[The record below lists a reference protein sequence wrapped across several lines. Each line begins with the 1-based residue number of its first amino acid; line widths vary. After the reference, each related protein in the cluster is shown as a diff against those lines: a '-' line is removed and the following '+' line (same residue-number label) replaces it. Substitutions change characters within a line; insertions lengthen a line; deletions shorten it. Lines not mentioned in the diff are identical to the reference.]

1 MPREELMKIPMD
13 ELPEGVNV
21 LQLHS
26 MDRIE
31 KKDGDQQP
39 AMEGNFHGHDKG
51 GDETRKMEDTG
62 HVHGHSSSQ
71 MDLLDP
77 SVIVFF
83 TIKDLKLGKTLP
95 IYFVRKHLPP
105 FLPKE
110 KADSIPFSYSQLPY
124 LLEFFSFSQGSPQA
138 KAMENTLRE
147 CEIKPIKGETK
158 LCATSQES
166 MLDFVHNTFGLESY
180 FRVTTSYLTKSR
192 ALLQNYTI
200 LEVPKETPAP
210 KMVACHTLPYPYAV
224 FYCHSQ
230 LTENKVFK
238 VLLQGENGDRVDA
251 LAVCHL
257 DTSAWSRD
265 HISFRVLGIEP
276 GTSPVCHFFPADN
289 LIWLPS
295 PTQD

>member
-71 MDLLDP
+71 MNHLDP

-147 CEIKPIKGETK
+147 CEIKSIKGETK

-166 MLDFVHNTFGLESY
+166 MLDFVHNIFGLESY